1 MAAAVDGKKS
11 RFRCIDA
18 ARYVLAFVVTLLIV
32 TVIVIA
38 IQVVRRPDV
47 LHVSV
52 AGSTIYAEKLLLL
65 QPPTLD
71 LSLTILAD
79 NPSGRVRMYYHNI
92 SVHLFDNK
100 TLPTT
105 PNQDFYS
112 MGFFGIP
119 DIVVPQIRKVSSY
132 VHANAINGSF
142 DSNYFKFL
150 YDDPDRQIRGVTLRL
165 DGELVTEVSS
175 GPKANRTVQTTYF
188 CDNLLL
194 GGDPNDLAFKGS
206 PDVICKNE
214 LTTT

>member
-1 MAAAVDGKKS
+1 MAAAVDGKKW

-18 ARYVLAFVVTLLIV
+18 ARCVLALVVTLIII

-38 IQVVRRPDV
+38 IQVLLRPDV

-52 AGSTIYAEKLLLL
+52 AGSTIYAQKLPLL

-79 NPSGRVRMYYHNI
+79 NPSGRVRMYYLNI
-92 SVHLFDNK
+92 TVHLFDNK

-112 MGFFGIP
+112 MGFFRIP
-119 DIVVPQIRKVSSY
+119 DIVVPQTRKVSSY
-132 VHANAINGSF
+132 VHSHATNGSF
-142 DSNYFKFL
+142 DSNYLKFL
-150 YDDPDRQIRGVTLRL
+150 YDDQDRQIRGVTLRL

-194 GGDPNDLAFKGS
+194 GGDPNDVAFKGS

-214 LTTT
+214 LTT